1 MKRINFSFKK
11 LNDFLTVV
19 AVAIVFYILLAPL
32 LPQISFWI
40 KKGTQ
45 DVVRV
50 DSNNTSPANA
60 EEKEQ
65 IPKANTLV
73 IPKMYLREEI
83 HEGVYADTLSK
94 GVWRRPHTS
103 APDIGGNTV
112 LAGHR
117 FMYSNQAVF
126 YHLDKI
132 TVGDQVVIYWDGAKY
147 EYHVVR
153 IYEVDPTAVEIE
165 NDTNEPRLTIYTCT
179 PLWTVQKRLVIQ
191 AALMEPKL

>member
-1 MKRINFSFKK
+1 MKRINIGLKK
-11 LNDFLTVV
+11 VNDFLTV
-19 AVAIVFYILLAPL
+19 AAIAMVFYILLAPL

-40 KKGTQ
+40 KQRTQ
-45 DVVRV
+45 EVVSI
-50 DSNNTSPANA
+50 DSNNTLSANSA
-60 EEKEQ
+60 ENEQ
-65 IPKANTLV
+65 IPKENTLV
-73 IPKMYLREEI
+73 IPSLYLREVI
-83 HEGVYADTLSK
+83 HEGMYANTLSK

-117 FMYSNQAVF
+117 FMYSDQAVF

-132 TVGDQVVIYWDGAKY
+132 TVGDQLVIYWDGAKY

-179 PLWTVQKRLVIQ
+179 PLWTVEKRLVIQ
-191 AALMEPKL
+191 ATLTEPRL